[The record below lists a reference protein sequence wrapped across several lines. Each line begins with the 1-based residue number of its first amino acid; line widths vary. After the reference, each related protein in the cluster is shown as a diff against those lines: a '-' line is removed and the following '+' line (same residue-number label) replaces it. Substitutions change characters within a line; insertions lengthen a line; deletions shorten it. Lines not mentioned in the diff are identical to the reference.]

1 MVTFP
6 NRVLFVGFGAV
17 ARCTLPILVKHLSI
31 DPKRITIMDF
41 EPNDAALKP
50 WIEQGMTF
58 VKDRVT
64 PENLGSLLG
73 QHLSAGDLLIDL
85 AWNID
90 CCEIVQ
96 WCHDRGVLYVNTS
109 VELWDPYAGADN
121 KHPTERTLYWR
132 HMNLRRMISK
142 WSEPGPTAVIEHGAN
157 PGLISHF
164 TKHALLDIAQRALA
178 EKKFSGAQAEKI
190 AHHAKAQNFNH
201 LAQQLGVK
209 VIHCSERDTQ
219 ITDQPKQVNEFV
231 NTWSVEGFREEGTT
245 TAEMGWGTHEKELP
259 AFAYEHPDGPKSQI
273 CLARMGINTFVATWV
288 PPNHDIIGMIVRHGE
303 AFTITEKL
311 TVWEDGKAIYRPTVH
326 YAYCPCD
333 SAIASLHE
341 LRGYDYRL
349 QPRIRIMTDEIT
361 SGADILGAL
370 VMGHPYQS
378 WWCGTD
384 LDIEESRRLVPHQ
397 NATTM
402 QVAISV
408 VAACMWM
415 VENPRRG
422 LCVPDDLPH
431 DYVLDISKPYLGKFV
446 SVASDWTPLKHYSNF
461 FSGYNKPQLDTVRPV
476 AVQEFS
482 DHGRRR
488 HLNDGMSS
496 SDAQAH
502 KLWTKRHCFN
512 WPRSTARRLS
522 SWTIRCCGKTTSN
535 SESTCRACRSTMRSR
550 RTATLRSCRRSTM
563 PEPVSTS
570 PAWPSS

>member
-1 MVTFP
+1 MVTFQ

-17 ARCTLPILVKHLSI
+17 ARCTLPILMRHISLN
-31 DPKRITIMDF
+31 PTQITIMDF
-41 EPNDAALKP
+41 EPNEAALRP
-50 WIEQGMTF
+50 WIEQGVTF

-64 PENLGSLLG
+64 PGNLGSLLG
-73 QHLSAGDLLIDL
+73 QHLSTGDLLIDL

-96 WCHDRGVLYVNTS
+96 WCHARGVLYVNTS
-109 VELWDPYAGADN
+109 VELWDPYAGAGN

-132 HMNLRRMISK
+132 HMNLLRMTST
-142 WSEPGPTAVIEHGAN
+142 WDVPGPTAVIEHGAN

-164 TKHALLDIAQRALA
+164 TKHALLDIAQQALA
-178 EKKFSGAQAEKI
+178 EEKFSGAQSEAI
-190 AHHAKAQNFNH
+190 NHHAKAQNFNY

-219 ITDQPKQVNEFV
+219 ITDEPKQVNEFV
-231 NTWSVEGFREEGTT
+231 NTWSIEGFREEGTT

-273 CLARMGINTFVATWV
+273 CLARMGINTFVTTWV
-288 PPNHDIIGMIVRHGE
+288 PPNHDILGMIVRHGE

-311 TVWEDGKAIYRPTVH
+311 TVWEDGRALYRPTVH

-333 SAIASLHE
+333 SAVASLNE

-349 QPRIRIMTDEIT
+349 QPGGRIMTDEII

-378 WWCGTD
+378 WWCGSD

-415 VENPRRG
+415 IENPCRG

-431 DYVLDISKPYLGKFV
+431 DYVLDISRPYLGKFI
-446 SVASDWTPLKHYSNF
+446 SVASDWNPLKHYSNF
-461 FSGYNKPQLDTVRPV
+461 FDGFNKPQIDT
-476 AVQEFS
+476 S
-482 DHGRRR
+482 DLWQFKNFLITEG
-488 HLNDGMSS
+488 DG
-496 SDAQAH
+496 
-502 KLWTKRHCFN
+502 
-512 WPRSTARRLS
+512 
-522 SWTIRCCGKTTSN
+522 I
-535 SESTCRACRSTMRSR
+535 
-550 RTATLRSCRRSTM
+550 
-563 PEPVSTS
+563 
-570 PAWPSS
+570 